1 MKQVTTRILATII
14 LCTTLAACTASIA
27 DTTYAFVV
35 AAEQPSGCAD
45 MEAVAYAPFA
55 ATNACAATV
64 PLRGFPHAALS
75 VRAPAYSV
83 PCSIILR

>member
-1 MKQVTTRILATII
+1 MQNRFACVLCVTLIVPLA
-14 LCTTLAACTASIA
+14 SA
-27 DTTYAFVV
+27 DEFAV
-35 AAEQPSGCAD
+35 AVGQPSSCAD

-55 ATNACAATV
+55 ATNACAATI